1 MFLLGDVLAAHRS
14 AICLQLGQTGWL
26 ARSWRCPMSLFNYL
40 HLWVNQPLC
49 NGLINLLI
57 SWSTQCNYIR
67 EFRSPSATSIK
78 SERTPPLLLPWQL
91 GEKIHLSSLPPL
103 ILRSSKE
110 DLDQCCYVNDW
121 LPGKQVRREGRTGL
135 FLAKA
140 DSR

>member
-1 MFLLGDVLAAHRS
+1 
-14 AICLQLGQTGWL
+14 
-26 ARSWRCPMSLFNYL
+26 MSLFNYL

-91 GEKIHLSSLPPL
+91 GEKNTSFFPAPFDPPL
-103 ILRSSKE
+103 LRGG
-110 DLDQCCYVNDW
+110 
-121 LPGKQVRREGRTGL
+121 PGPMLLCK
-135 FLAKA
+135 
-140 DSR
+140 

>member
-1 MFLLGDVLAAHRS
+1 
-14 AICLQLGQTGWL
+14 
-26 ARSWRCPMSLFNYL
+26 MSLFNYL

-57 SWSTQCNYIR
+57 SWSTQGNYIR

-110 DLDQCCYVNDW
+110 DLDQCCYVND
-121 LPGKQVRREGRTGL
+121 
-135 FLAKA
+135 
-140 DSR
+140 